1 MDQNPPPPGDFPRTA
16 LQRRVDRGEEQRVIL
31 DELYRSMQAD
41 LYARA
46 RGWTK
51 DARLAED
58 LVQAVFLKM
67 HIHFDE
73 MIVRDPVWPWV
84 VTVAKHEFL
93 DWQRRRKARGG
104 NDLLDEPGPHEEM
117 DERSVPPGVEA
128 QVVLWV
134 GAVEPLY
141 AHLRAL
147 FAKGLLTEAHLYA
160 FWHGVAEGVTQQEL
174 ARDLGVGQG
183 RVSQLKTELKDRVR
197 ASFYLCEILGLVRP
211 PQREAEI
218 RSHLGL
224 VQLAVGL
231 TADDRILLW
240 RAGAAVQM
248 DHDGRPELRPKDA
261 QAALKKL
268 TKRKATL
275 DDLHQ
280 AESAYAAA
288 IPNPTPRC
296 IASPC
301 AAHTAAGNQK
311 AYIR

>member
-1 MDQNPPPPGDFPRTA
+1 MDQNPLPSGDLPRTA
-16 LQRRVDRGEEQRVIL
+16 LQRRVDQGEEQRAIL
-31 DELYRSMQAD
+31 DELYRGMQTE

-46 RGWTK
+46 RGWVK
-51 DARLAED
+51 DAHLAED

-67 HIHFDE
+67 HIHFAE
-73 MIVRDPVWPWV
+73 MIARDPVWPWV
-84 VTVAKHEFL
+84 VKVAKREFL
-93 DWQRRRKARGG
+93 DWQRRRQARGG
-104 NDLLDEPGPHEEM
+104 NDLLDLPGPQDEPG
-117 DERSVPPGVEA
+117 DRSAERGVET

-134 GAVEPLY
+134 GTVEPLLV
-141 AHLRAL
+141 HLRAL

-174 ARDLGVGQG
+174 AHDLGVGQG
-183 RVSQLKTELKDRVR
+183 RVSQLKTELQDRVR

-211 PQREAEI
+211 PHREAEI

-240 RAGAAVQM
+240 RAGAAARM
-248 DHDGRPELRPKDA
+248 DQDWLPELRPKDA
-261 QAALKKL
+261 QAALEKL
-268 TKRKATL
+268 TKRVATL

-288 IPNPTPRC
+288 IPNPTPSC
-296 IASPC
+296 IARPC
-301 AAHTAAGNQK
+301 AIHNGSE
-311 AYIR
+311 